1 MRNYVKLIRVKHWI
15 KNLLIFIPMF
25 FSKQINL
32 DNILT
37 TLIGFFAF
45 SFVASFIYIINDIR
59 DVEKDKLHETKK
71 NRPIASGKISIKNA
85 SIFSVIII
93 GLAIIL
99 SIFAS
104 KNYLSLILIV
114 TYLLINMYYS
124 FGGKN
129 IAIVDVILLAA
140 GFVLR
145 VYYGAS
151 LINVKVSDW
160 LFLTILNASLFLG
173 FGKWK
178 KELLNNKN
186 SRGVLKFYNEN
197 FINQFMYLCL
207 CLTIV
212 FYSLW
217 AIEYDYMVITIPVLM
232 TIFMQYSLLLET
244 NTDGDPIT
252 LFYKSPLLIVSAL
265 IYSILIFILLVILW

>member
-1 MRNYVKLIRVKHWI
+1 M
-15 KNLLIFIPMF
+15 LIFIPMF

-160 LFLTILNASLFLG
+160 LFLTVLNASLFLG
-173 FGKWK
+173 FGKRK

-207 CLTIV
+207 GLTIV

-265 IYSILIFILLVILW
+265 VYSILIFVLMVIL

>member
-1 MRNYVKLIRVKHWI
+1 MKNYIKLIRVKHWI
-15 KNLLIFIPMF
+15 KNALIFVPMF
-25 FSKQINL
+25 FAKQINI

-59 DVEKDKLHETKK
+59 DVEKDRLHETKK
-71 NRPIASGKISIKNA
+71 KRPIASGKISVKNA
-85 SIFSVIII
+85 SIFSILIIV
-93 GLAIIL
+93 LAIIL
-99 SIFAS
+99 SLYAS
-104 KNYLSLILIV
+104 KNYISLLLLG

-129 IAIVDVILLAA
+129 IAIVDVILLSA

-151 LINVKVSDW
+151 LINVKVSNW
-160 LFLTILNASLFLG
+160 LFLTVLNASLFLG
-173 FGKWK
+173 FGKRK
-178 KELLNNKN
+178 KELLNSKN

-207 CLTIV
+207 GLTIV

-217 AIEYDYMVITIPVLM
+217 AIEYEYMVITIPVLM

-252 LFYKSPLLIVSAL
+252 LFYKSPLLIISAF
-265 IYSILIFILLVILW
+265 IYLILIFALLVIL

>member
-1 MRNYVKLIRVKHWI
+1 MKNYIKLIRVKHWI

-25 FSKQINL
+25 FSKQIDLN
-32 DNILT
+32 NILT

-71 NRPIASGKISIKNA
+71 NRPIASGKVSIKSA

-99 SIFAS
+99 SLFAR
-104 KNYLSLILIV
+104 KNYLSFILLL

-129 IAIVDVILLAA
+129 IAIVDVILLST

-160 LFLTILNASLFLG
+160 LFLTVLNASLFLG
-173 FGKWK
+173 FGKRK
-178 KELLNNKN
+178 KELLNNKS

-207 CLTIV
+207 GLTIV

-252 LFYKSPLLIVSAL
+252 LFYKSPLLIISAL
-265 IYSILIFILLVILW
+265 IYTILIFILLVIL

>member
-1 MRNYVKLIRVKHWI
+1 MKNYIKLIRAKHWI
-15 KNLLIFIPMF
+15 KNILIFIPMF
-25 FSKQINL
+25 FSKQISLN
-32 DNILT
+32 NVLT

-59 DVEKDKLHETKK
+59 DAEKDKLHETKK
-71 NRPIASGKISIKNA
+71 KRPIASGKVSVKNA
-85 SIFSVIII
+85 YIFSIIII
-93 GLAIIL
+93 GVAIIL
-99 SIFAS
+99 SIFVS
-104 KNYLSLILIV
+104 KNIVSLILLG

-129 IAIVDVILLAA
+129 IAIVDVVLLSA

-160 LFLTILNASLFLG
+160 LFLTVLNASLFLG
-173 FGKWK
+173 FGKRK

-186 SRGVLKFYNEN
+186 SRAVLKFYNVN

-207 CLTIV
+207 GLTIV

-252 LFYKSPLLIVSAL
+252 LFYKSPLLIISTL
-265 IYSILIFILLVILW
+265 IYCVLIFTLLVIL

>member
-1 MRNYVKLIRVKHWI
+1 MKNYIKLIRVKHWI

-25 FSKQINL
+25 FSKQIDLN
-32 DNILT
+32 NILT

-45 SFVASFIYIINDIR
+45 SFIASFIYIINDIR

-71 NRPIASGKISIKNA
+71 NRPIASGKVSIKSA
-85 SIFSVIII
+85 SIFSVMII

-99 SIFAS
+99 SLFAS
-104 KNYLSLILIV
+104 KNYLSFILLL

-129 IAIVDVILLAA
+129 IAIVDVILLST

-160 LFLTILNASLFLG
+160 LFLTVLNASLFLG
-173 FGKWK
+173 FGKRK
-178 KELLNNKN
+178 KELLNNKS

-207 CLTIV
+207 GLTIV

-217 AIEYDYMVITIPVLM
+217 AIEYEYMVITIPVLM

-252 LFYKSPLLIVSAL
+252 LFYKSPLLIVSTL
-265 IYSILIFILLVILW
+265 VYSILIFVLMVIL

>member
-1 MRNYVKLIRVKHWI
+1 MKNYVKLIRVKHWI

-71 NRPIASGKISIKNA
+71 NRPIASGKISKKNA
-85 SIFSVIII
+85 SIFSAIII
-93 GLAIIL
+93 GLAMIL

-129 IAIVDVILLAA
+129 IAIVDVILLSA

-145 VYYGAS
+145 IYYGAS

-160 LFLTILNASLFLG
+160 LFLTVLNASLFLG
-173 FGKWK
+173 FGKRK
-178 KELLNNKN
+178 KELLNNKK

-207 CLTIV
+207 GLTIV

-217 AIEYDYMVITIPVLM
+217 AIEYEYMVITIPVLM

-244 NTDGDPIT
+244 NNDGDPIT
-252 LFYKSPLLIVSAL
+252 LFYKSPLLILSAL
-265 IYSILIFILLVILW
+265 IYSILIFILLVIL